1 MPASSRKNNKEADL
15 MTDHVV
21 TPHWTNSVLLMI
33 LGVILSLTGCVTK
46 ESYTQQVNRTTNLQR
61 LLADEEKRSSDL
73 SSEVARLKTQVS
85 DLESQNKQTSDQLK
99 DARSQVVR
107 SLEEVGRLQE
117 DVESRR
123 AGAKPRRPG
132 VSPAPTEPPDRLG
145 ELQSESL
152 GKGSN
157 SRGSAGMHEEKAGG
171 VHHEVKRG
179 DTLFSLAKR
188 YKTSVNKLRE
198 LNGLAD
204 NEIHAGERLLV
215 R

>member
-1 MPASSRKNNKEADL
+1 

-73 SSEVARLKTQVS
+73 SSEIARLKSQVS
-85 DLESQNKQTSDQLK
+85 DLEAQNKQISDQLK

-117 DVESRR
+117 DVQSRR

-152 GKGSN
+152 GKGLN
-157 SRGSAGMHEEKAGG
+157 SRSSARMQEDKAGG
-171 VHHEVKRG
+171 GHHEVKRG

-204 NEIHAGERLLV
+204 NEIHVGERLV
-215 R
+215 VK

>member
-1 MPASSRKNNKEADL
+1 

-73 SSEVARLKTQVS
+73 SSEVARLKNQVS
-85 DLESQNKQTSDQLK
+85 DLEAQNKQIGDQLK

-117 DVESRR
+117 DVQSRR
-123 AGAKPRRPG
+123 TGAKPRRPG

-145 ELQSESL
+145 ELQPESF
-152 GKGSN
+152 GRN
-157 SRGSAGMHEEKAGG
+157 MDDRGSAAMREDKGGG
-171 VHHEVKRG
+171 VHHQVRPG
-179 DTLFSLAKR
+179 DTLFGLAKR
-188 YKTSVNKLRE
+188 YKTSVNRLRE
-198 LNGLAD
+198 LNGLGGD
-204 NEIHAGERLLV
+204 QIHVGERLLV
-215 R
+215 K

>member
-1 MPASSRKNNKEADL
+1 
-15 MTDHVV
+15 MTHHVV
-21 TPHWTNSVLLMI
+21 TPHWMSSVLLMI

-73 SSEVARLKTQVS
+73 STEVTRLKSQVS
-85 DLESQNKQTSDQLK
+85 DLEAQNKQTSDQLK

-117 DVESRR
+117 DVQNRR
-123 AGAKPRRPG
+123 PGAKPRRSG

-152 GKGSN
+152 GGSLN
-157 SRGSAGMHEEKAGG
+157 SRGSLGLQEDKGG
-171 VHHEVKRG
+171 GAHHVVKRG
-179 DTLFSLAKR
+179 DTLYNISKR
-188 YKTSVNKLRE
+188 YKTSVKRLQE

-204 NEIHAGERLLV
+204 NEIHVGESLLV
-215 R
+215 K

>member
-1 MPASSRKNNKEADL
+1 

-21 TPHWTNSVLLMI
+21 TPHWRNSVLLMI

-73 SSEVARLKTQVS
+73 SSEVARLKNQLS
-85 DLESQNKQTSDQLK
+85 DLEAQNKQISDQLT

-117 DVESRR
+117 DVQGRR
-123 AGAKPRRPG
+123 AGAGAKPRRPG

-145 ELQSESL
+145 ELQSESFGGSL
-152 GKGSN
+152 SDTDSSGLHEDKG
-157 SRGSAGMHEEKAGG
+157 GG
-171 VHHEVKRG
+171 LHHEVRRG

-188 YKTSVNKLRE
+188 YKTSVKKLRE

-204 NEIHAGERLLV
+204 EQIHVGERLQV
-215 R
+215 K

>member
-1 MPASSRKNNKEADL
+1 

-21 TPHWTNSVLLMI
+21 APHWAHSVLLMF

-73 SSEVARLKTQVS
+73 SSEVARLKSQLSELETQH
-85 DLESQNKQTSDQLK
+85 KQTADQLK

-117 DVESRR
+117 DVQSRR

-145 ELQSESL
+145 ELQPESF
-152 GKGSN
+152 GRSSNDRVSSGIRDDKG
-157 SRGSAGMHEEKAGG
+157 GG
-171 VHHEVKRG
+171 VHHQVRSG

-188 YKTSVNKLRE
+188 YKTSVNRLRE
-198 LNGLAD
+198 LNGLGD
-204 NEIHAGERLLV
+204 DQIHVGERLLV
-215 R
+215 K